1 MAYPAPG
8 ALKKLLLV
16 VADVAIVALLI
27 VMELSGFASC
37 TQVKEASIIPSET
50 CVSPFLSLKLW

>member
-1 MAYPAPG
+1 MYYQGIAHEMAYPAPG

-37 TQVKEASIIPSET
+37 T
-50 CVSPFLSLKLW
+50 